1 MNSQQ
6 LDDYKFLKF
15 LGKGSFGEV
24 FLTQKHNSSKLFA
37 TKKISKE
44 KVKKENLFKY
54 LKNEID
60 ILKKLNH
67 PNIVKLEDAKE
78 STNHYFITM
87 EYINGGDLSDLL
99 KKYKTRY
106 GNAFPEDIVKY
117 LMRQIV
123 EAVAYFHD
131 KNIIHRDLKL
141 DNIMVN
147 FNNER
152 DKENLD
158 MMKAEIKIIDFGFA
172 TDTGSKENLARTA
185 VGTALNM
192 DPIILEK
199 YNKLRDR
206 DFGYGNKVDVWSMGT
221 ICYELLTGKPLFEVK
236 TMNDLLKQVK
246 EGNIKIP
253 KYLSPKAI
261 NFLSNMFVYD
271 SDYRSSAEELLDHP
285 FIKKTDKFHN
295 QKYTNNIDFKLQK
308 GSLIYDMLQGNDKN
322 KGYNISPNISTKK
335 PISEEDIKINNNNN
349 TYNNPHLDK
358 LKNHYPSSKM
368 VQSGYSFYGQPM
380 FVTPPQMQRV
390 GTFQEKTNNNPMNM
404 INNHFQQPGYQG
416 YPQPGY
422 NNPPPMFQYGNYF
435 VQNQFQNVPNMQY
448 NYNNNNNYDNYNQ
461 KKTMKR
467 NKTASYKDYK
477 RKDDDGCVIF

>member
-206 DFGYGNKVDVWSMGT
+206 DFGYGNKVDV
-221 ICYELLTGKPLFEVK
+221 
-236 TMNDLLKQVK
+236 
-246 EGNIKIP
+246 
-253 KYLSPKAI
+253 
-261 NFLSNMFVYD
+261 
-271 SDYRSSAEELLDHP
+271 
-285 FIKKTDKFHN
+285 
-295 QKYTNNIDFKLQK
+295 
-308 GSLIYDMLQGNDKN
+308 
-322 KGYNISPNISTKK
+322 
-335 PISEEDIKINNNNN
+335 
-349 TYNNPHLDK
+349 
-358 LKNHYPSSKM
+358 
-368 VQSGYSFYGQPM
+368 
-380 FVTPPQMQRV
+380 
-390 GTFQEKTNNNPMNM
+390 
-404 INNHFQQPGYQG
+404 
-416 YPQPGY
+416 
-422 NNPPPMFQYGNYF
+422 
-435 VQNQFQNVPNMQY
+435 
-448 NYNNNNNYDNYNQ
+448 
-461 KKTMKR
+461 
-467 NKTASYKDYK
+467 
-477 RKDDDGCVIF
+477 